1 MATTRTF
8 SSIQDVPPSV
18 WDSLSD
24 HHDINYSREY
34 LGFREATEPGPS
46 VVIVLYGD
54 DEIALAGVVAYVAT
68 DDTPFFNHPFRFLTS
83 TQVLR
88 EGGSGLDTA
97 PTIPAATSRA
107 FAERGP
113 TLVVTNLGD
122 SRVLIRQDLDGAER
136 RSALTEIVAAL
147 WREAEGF
154 GCRSTAFLYARG
166 DDPDLV
172 ATLGE
177 HRFRFAMCS
186 SRADIDLAGVES
198 RDEFMAALPRSKR
211 KSMEREIRHFVDNP
225 LTIREL
231 DPPERYLDTIAALEL
246 QTYARHG
253 IALLATEVRERLL
266 RQLEHVGGTTRL
278 MGCFEGSRLIATA
291 VDMVGRSQYFC
302 TTYGQDHEAAS
313 RRYAYQMM
321 SFYDPIDQAC
331 RADLRAVY
339 LGIEALQAKLRR
351 GAIASPLYV
360 ALATAEEDEGVDRW
374 LDHVDRRNR
383 LHLLEMTERF
393 GTQEPGWSESWLPA
407 PADQR

>member
-1 MATTRTF
+1 MATARTF
-8 SSIQDVPPSV
+8 SSIRDVPPST
-18 WDSLSD
+18 WDSLSE

-46 VVIVLYGD
+46 IAIVLYGD
-54 DEIALAGVVAYVAT
+54 DGMALAGVVAYVAT
-68 DDTPFFNHPFRFLTS
+68 DDTPFFNHPLRFLTS
-83 TQVLR
+83 AQVLR
-88 EGGSGLDTA
+88 EGGSGLGTA
-97 PTIPAATSRA
+97 PSIPAATLRA

-122 SRVLIRQDLDGAER
+122 SRILTRQGIDPAER
-136 RSALTEIVAAL
+136 RSALAKMVAAIE
-147 WREAEGF
+147 REAESL
-154 GCRSTAFLYARG
+154 GCGSTAFLYVRG

-172 ATLGE
+172 AVLGE
-177 HRFRFAMCS
+177 RRFRFAMCS

-198 RDEFMAALPRSKR
+198 RDEYMAALPRSKR
-211 KSMEREIRHFVDNP
+211 KAMEREIRYFVDNP

-231 DPPERYLDTIAALEL
+231 DPPERYLNKIAALEL

-253 IALLATEVRERLL
+253 VALVAAEVRDRLL
-266 RQLEHVGGTTRL
+266 RQLEHTGGTTRL

-291 VDMVGRSQYFC
+291 VDMVGRDQYFC

-321 SFYDPIDQAC
+321 SFYDPIDHAC
-331 RADLRAVY
+331 RSDLQAVY

-360 ALATAEEDEGVDRW
+360 VLATAEQDVGVDRW
-374 LDHVDRRNR
+374 LNHVDERNR

-393 GTQEPGWSESWLPA
+393 GTQEPDWADSWLPA
-407 PADQR
+407 PADRG